1 MKAHWL
7 CGLFIL
13 ALGFQLGCGN
23 MTVQR
28 SESAVG
34 SDQQSEY
41 STTAFL
47 FGFIPARRLSEVEL
61 CPQAKVQ
68 KLSLHMT
75 GGNVGLALIT
85 LGIYIPQT
93 IRVSCSASGEPPL

>member
-1 MKAHWL
+1 MKPRWL
-7 CGLFIL
+7 YGFFIL
-13 ALGFQLGCGN
+13 ALGFQVGCGN
-23 MTVQR
+23 MTIQR

-34 SDQQSEY
+34 SDLQGEY
-41 STTAFL
+41 STASFL

-68 KLSLHMT
+68 KMSVHMT
-75 GGNVGLALIT
+75 GGNVGLALLT

-93 IRVSCSASGEPPL
+93 IHVSCSTSGTPNL